1 MPSHTTLRR
10 EKWGGERIKQG
21 EMRPQAWMKG
31 DRYNPESP
39 EAREGGRKHAGFC
52 PGALQP
58 V

>member
-1 MPSHTTLRR
+1 MPSHTTSQ
-10 EKWGGERIKQG
+10 EGEVVGERVKQG

-52 PGALQP
+52 SGALQP